1 MRAQVFHGPGD
12 LRFEDL
18 PVPEPEPGGLVVRV
32 EAALTCGTDVKTL
45 RRGHPV
51 MIPHV
56 PTVFGH
62 ELAGVVT
69 AVGRGAPGVKEG
81 DRVVAANSAPC
92 GRCRL
97 CAAGR
102 PNLCE
107 DLLFVNGA
115 YGQYIALPPRLAARN
130 VVPIGPG
137 LAASSAAF
145 AEPLACALLGV
156 ERGRVEAGM
165 TVAIWGHGPLG
176 CLLALAA
183 GQRGAQVVIVG
194 KAGWRLDRVRE
205 LGLGTCVDAL
215 SVPDMAAHLRK
226 LTGGRGPDVTVDAT
240 GRPEVWEQAIDGVGR
255 GGTVL
260 LFGGC
265 APGTS
270 VRVDTRRAHYEELTL
285 VGAFHHTPAM
295 IRRAVE
301 LLESKAIEPARLLTH
316 RMGLG
321 QVKEALALM
330 ERGETMKV
338 LVDPWQ

>member
-56 PTVFGH
+56 PTVVGH

-69 AVGRGAPGVKEG
+69 AAGRGAPGVKEG

-115 YGQYIALPPRLAARN
+115 YGQYIALPPRLVARN

-137 LAASSAAF
+137 LPASSAAF

-183 GQRGAQVVIVG
+183 RQRGAQVVIVG

-285 VGAFHHTPAM
+285 VGTFHHTPAM

-301 LLESKAIEPARLLTH
+301 LLESKAIEPEQLLSH

>member
-1 MRAQVFHGPGD
+1 MRAQVFYGPGD
-12 LRFEDL
+12 LRFEDI
-18 PVPEPEPGGLVVRV
+18 PVPEPAPGGVVVRV

-69 AVGRGAPGVKEG
+69 AVGRGTSGVKEG

-97 CAAGR
+97 CAANR

-115 YGQYIALPPRLAARN
+115 YGEHVALPPRLVARN
-130 VVPIGPG
+130 VVPISPR
-137 LAASSAAF
+137 LASSTAAF

-165 TVAIWGHGPLG
+165 TVAIWGHGPLA

-194 KAGWRLDRVRE
+194 KAGWRLDQVRT

-215 SVPDMAAHLRK
+215 SFPDIVGHLRG

-240 GRPEVWEQAIDGVGR
+240 GRPEAWEQAIDGVGR
-255 GGTVL
+255 GGTVI

-270 VRVDTRRAHYEELTL
+270 VRLDTRRTHYEELTL
-285 VGAFHHTPAM
+285 VGAFHHTPDM

-301 LLESKAIEPARLLTH
+301 LLESKAIEPSGLLTH

>member
-1 MRAQVFHGPGD
+1 MRAQVFYGPGD
-12 LRFEDL
+12 LRFEDI
-18 PVPEPEPGGLVVRV
+18 PVPEPAPGGVVVRV

-69 AVGRGAPGVKEG
+69 AVGRGASGVKEG

-97 CAAGR
+97 CAANR

-115 YGQYIALPPRLAARN
+115 YGEHIALPPRLVARN
-130 VVPIGPG
+130 VVPISPR
-137 LAASSAAF
+137 LAASTAAF

-194 KAGWRLDRVRE
+194 RAGWRLDQVRA

-215 SVPDMAAHLRK
+215 SIPDIASHLRG
-226 LTGGRGPDVTVDAT
+226 LTGRRGPDVTVDAT
-240 GRPEVWEQAIDGVGR
+240 GRPEVWEQAIDGVSR
-255 GGTVL
+255 GGTVI

-265 APGTS
+265 APGTA
-270 VRVDTRRAHYEELTL
+270 VRLDTRRTHYEELTL

-301 LLESKAIEPARLLTH
+301 LLESKAIEPSGLLTH

>member
-1 MRAQVFHGPGD
+1 MRAQVFYGPGD
-12 LRFEDL
+12 LRFEDI
-18 PVPEPEPGGLVVRV
+18 PVPEPEPGGVVVRV

-69 AVGRGAPGVKEG
+69 AVGRGASGVKEG

-97 CAAGR
+97 CAANR

-107 DLLFVNGA
+107 DLLFINGA
-115 YGQYIALPPRLAARN
+115 YGEHIALPPRLVARN
-130 VVPIGPG
+130 VVPISPR
-137 LAASSAAF
+137 LAASTAAF

-165 TVAIWGHGPLG
+165 TVAIWGHGPLA

-194 KAGWRLDRVRE
+194 KAGWRLDQVRA

-215 SVPDMAAHLRK
+215 SVPDIVAHLRG

-255 GGTVL
+255 GGTVI

-270 VRVDTRRAHYEELTL
+270 VRLDTRRTHYEELTL
-285 VGAFHHTPAM
+285 VGAFHHTPDM

-301 LLESKAIEPARLLTH
+301 LLESKAIEPSGLLTH

>member
-1 MRAQVFHGPGD
+1 MRAQVFYGPGD
-12 LRFEDL
+12 LRFEDI

-32 EAALTCGTDVKTL
+32 DAALTCGTDVKTL

-51 MIPHV
+51 MIPRV

-81 DRVVAANSAPC
+81 DRIVAANSAPC
-92 GRCRL
+92 GRCLL
-97 CAAGR
+97 CAANR

-115 YGQYIALPPRLAARN
+115 YGQYLALPPRLVARN
-130 VVPIGPG
+130 VVPIGPR
-137 LAASSAAF
+137 LAASRAAF

-165 TVAIWGHGPLG
+165 TVVIWGHGPLG

-183 GQRGAQVVIVG
+183 GQRGARVVIVG

-205 LGLGTCVDAL
+205 LGLATCVDAL
-215 SVPDMAAHLRK
+215 SVPDMVGHLRG

-240 GRPEVWEQAIDGVGR
+240 GRPEVWEQVIDGAGR
-255 GGTVL
+255 GGTVI

-270 VRVDTRRAHYEELTL
+270 VRVDTRRAHYDELTL
-285 VGAFHHTPAM
+285 VGAFHHTPVM

-301 LLESKAIEPARLLTH
+301 LLESKSIEPAGLLTH

-321 QVKEALALM
+321 QVREALALM
-330 ERGETMKV
+330 ERGESMKV

>member
-1 MRAQVFHGPGD
+1 MRAQVFYGPGD
-12 LRFEDL
+12 LRFEDI
-18 PVPEPEPGGLVVRV
+18 PVPEPEPGGVVVRV

-69 AVGRGAPGVKEG
+69 AVGRGASGVKEG

-97 CAAGR
+97 CAANR

-115 YGQYIALPPRLAARN
+115 YGEHIALPPRLVARN
-130 VVPIGPG
+130 VVPISPR
-137 LAASSAAF
+137 LAASTAAF

-165 TVAIWGHGPLG
+165 TVVIWGHGPLG

-194 KAGWRLDRVRE
+194 RAGWRLDQVRA

-215 SVPDMAAHLRK
+215 SVPDIVAHLRG

-255 GGTVL
+255 GGTVI

-270 VRVDTRRAHYEELTL
+270 VRLDTRRTHYEELTL

-301 LLESKAIEPARLLTH
+301 LLESKAIEPSGLLTH

>member
-1 MRAQVFHGPGD
+1 MRAQVFYGPGD
-12 LRFEDL
+12 LRFEDI
-18 PVPEPEPGGLVVRV
+18 PVPDPEPGGVVVRV

-69 AVGRGAPGVKEG
+69 AVGRGASGVKEG

-97 CAAGR
+97 CAANR

-115 YGQYIALPPRLAARN
+115 YGEHIALPPRLVTRN
-130 VVPIGPG
+130 VVPISPR
-137 LAASSAAF
+137 LAASTAAF

-194 KAGWRLDRVRE
+194 KAGWRLDQVRA

-215 SVPDMAAHLRK
+215 FVPDIVGHLRG

-240 GRPEVWEQAIDGVGR
+240 GRPEIWEQAIDGVGR
-255 GGTVL
+255 GGTVI

-270 VRVDTRRAHYEELTL
+270 VRLDTRRAHYEELTL
-285 VGAFHHTPAM
+285 VGAFHHTPAL

-301 LLESKAIEPARLLTH
+301 LLESKAIEPSGLLTH

>member
-1 MRAQVFHGPGD
+1 MRAQVFYGPGD
-12 LRFEDL
+12 LRFEDI
-18 PVPEPEPGGLVVRV
+18 PVPEPEPGGVVVRV

-69 AVGRGAPGVKEG
+69 AVGRGASGVKEG

-97 CAAGR
+97 CAANR

-115 YGQYIALPPRLAARN
+115 YGEHVALPPRLVARN
-130 VVPIGPG
+130 VVPISPR
-137 LAASSAAF
+137 LAASTAAF

-194 KAGWRLDRVRE
+194 RAGWRLDQVRA

-215 SVPDMAAHLRK
+215 SVPDIASHLRG
-226 LTGGRGPDVTVDAT
+226 LTGRRGPDVTVDAT

-255 GGTVL
+255 GGTVI

-265 APGTS
+265 APGTA
-270 VRVDTRRAHYEELTL
+270 VRLDTRRTHYEELTL

-301 LLESKAIEPARLLTH
+301 LLESKVIEPSGLLTH

>member
-1 MRAQVFHGPGD
+1 MRAQVFYGPGD
-12 LRFEDL
+12 LRFEDI

-56 PTVFGH
+56 PTEFGH

-81 DRVVAANSAPC
+81 DRIVAANSAPC

-97 CAAGR
+97 CAANR

-115 YGQYIALPPRLAARN
+115 YGEYIALPPRLVARN
-130 VVPIGPG
+130 VVGIGPR

-165 TVAIWGHGPLG
+165 TVVIWGHGPLG

-183 GQRGAQVVIVG
+183 GQRGARVVIVG
-194 KAGWRLDRVRE
+194 RAGWRLDRIRE
-205 LGLGTCVDAL
+205 LGLGTCVDAP
-215 SVPDMAAHLRK
+215 SVPDMVGHLRG

-240 GRPEVWEQAIDGVGR
+240 GRPEVWEQAIEGVGR
-255 GGTVL
+255 GGTVI

-301 LLESKAIEPARLLTH
+301 LLESEAIEPAGLLTH

>member
-12 LRFEDL
+12 LRFEE
-18 PVPEPEPGGLVVRV
+18 VPEPSPEPGGLVVRV

-62 ELAGVVT
+62 ELAGTVS
-69 AVGRGAPGVKEG
+69 AVGRGVTGLREG

-115 YGQYIALPPRLAARN
+115 YGEAIALPPRLVARN
-130 VVPIGPG
+130 VVPIGPAVP
-137 LAASSAAF
+137 AARAAF

-165 TVAIWGHGPLG
+165 TVVVFGHGPLG
-176 CLLALAA
+176 CLLALGAR
-183 GQRGAQVVIVG
+183 QRGARVIVVG
-194 KAGWRLDRVRE
+194 KAGWRLERVRAM
-205 LGLGTCVDAL
+205 GLGECVDART
-215 SVPDMAAHLRK
+215 VPDVPGHLRAV
-226 LTGGRGPDVTVDAT
+226 TGGGAEVTIDAT
-240 GRPEVWEQAIDGVGR
+240 GRPEVWEQAIDAVGR
-255 GGTVL
+255 GGTVV

-285 VGAFHHTPAM
+285 VGAFHHTPDL
-295 IRRAVE
+295 IRRAVD
-301 LLESKAIEPARLLTH
+301 LLAAGAIDPGPLLTH
-316 RMGLG
+316 QMGLAR
-321 QVKEALALM
+321 VKEALAMM

-338 LVDPWQ
+338 LVDPTR

>member
-1 MRAQVFHGPGD
+1 MRAQVFYGPGD
-12 LRFEDL
+12 LRFEDI
-18 PVPEPEPGGLVVRV
+18 PVPAPEPGGVVVRV

-69 AVGRGAPGVKEG
+69 AVGRGTSGVKEG

-97 CAAGR
+97 CAANR

-115 YGQYIALPPRLAARN
+115 YGEHVALPPRLVTRN
-130 VVPIGPG
+130 VVPISPR
-137 LAASSAAF
+137 LAASTAAF

-176 CLLALAA
+176 CLLAMAV

-194 KAGWRLDRVRE
+194 RAGWRLDRVRA
-205 LGLGTCVDAL
+205 LGLGTCVEAL
-215 SVPDMAAHLRK
+215 SVPDIVAHLRG

-255 GGTVL
+255 GGTVI

-270 VRVDTRRAHYEELTL
+270 VRLDTRRTHYEELTL
-285 VGAFHHTPAM
+285 VGAFHHTPDM

-301 LLESKAIEPARLLTH
+301 LLESKAIEPSGLLTH

>member
-1 MRAQVFHGPGD
+1 MRAQVFYGPGD
-12 LRFEDL
+12 LRFEEI
-18 PVPEPEPGGLVVRV
+18 PTPEPEPGGLVVRV
-32 EAALTCGTDVKTL
+32 DAALTCGTDVKTL

-69 AVGRGAPGVKEG
+69 AVGRGASGAKEG
-81 DRVVAANSAPC
+81 DRIVAANSAPC
-92 GRCRL
+92 GRCGL
-97 CAAGR
+97 CAASR

-115 YGQYIALPPRLAARN
+115 YGEYIALPPRLVARN

-165 TVAIWGHGPLG
+165 TVVIWGHGPLG

-183 GQRGAQVVIVG
+183 GQRGARVVIVG
-194 KAGWRLDRVRE
+194 KAGWRLDRVRG

-215 SVPDMAAHLRK
+215 SIPDMVGHLRG

-240 GRPEVWEQAIDGVGR
+240 GRPEVWEQAIEGVGR
-255 GGTVL
+255 GGTVI

-301 LLESKAIEPARLLTH
+301 LLESKAIEPAGLLTH

>member
-1 MRAQVFHGPGD
+1 MRAQVFYGPGD
-12 LRFEDL
+12 LRFEDI
-18 PVPEPEPGGLVVRV
+18 PVPEPAPGGVVVRV

-69 AVGRGAPGVKEG
+69 AVGRGASGVKEG

-97 CAAGR
+97 CAANR

-115 YGQYIALPPRLAARN
+115 YGEHIALPPRLVARN
-130 VVPIGPG
+130 VVPISPR
-137 LAASSAAF
+137 LAASTAAF

-165 TVAIWGHGPLG
+165 TVVIWGHGPLG

-183 GQRGAQVVIVG
+183 GQRGARVVIVG
-194 KAGWRLDRVRE
+194 KAGWRLDRIRE
-205 LGLGTCVDAL
+205 LGLGTCVDAP
-215 SVPDMAAHLRK
+215 SVPDMVGHLRG

-240 GRPEVWEQAIDGVGR
+240 GRPEVWEQAIEGVGR
-255 GGTVL
+255 GGTVI

-301 LLESKAIEPARLLTH
+301 LLESKAIEPAGLLTH

>member
-1 MRAQVFHGPGD
+1 MRAQVFYGPGD
-12 LRFEDL
+12 LRFEDI
-18 PVPEPEPGGLVVRV
+18 PVPEPEPGGVVVRV

-69 AVGRGAPGVKEG
+69 AVGRGASGVKEG

-97 CAAGR
+97 CAANR

-115 YGQYIALPPRLAARN
+115 YGEHIALPPRLVARN
-130 VVPIGPG
+130 VVPISPR
-137 LAASSAAF
+137 LAASTAAF

-194 KAGWRLDRVRE
+194 KAGWRLDQVRA

-215 SVPDMAAHLRK
+215 SVPDIVAHLRG

-255 GGTVL
+255 GGTVI

-270 VRVDTRRAHYEELTL
+270 VRLDTRRTHYEELTL
-285 VGAFHHTPAM
+285 VGAFHHTPDM

-301 LLESKAIEPARLLTH
+301 LLESKAIEPSGLLTH

>member
-12 LRFEDL
+12 LRFEEIPL
-18 PVPEPEPGGLVVRV
+18 PDPEPGGLVARV
-32 EAALTCGTDVKTL
+32 DAALTCGTDVKTL

-51 MIPHV
+51 MIPRV

-69 AVGRGAPGVKEG
+69 AVGHQVRGVKEG
-81 DRVVAANSAPC
+81 DRIVAANSAPC
-92 GRCRL
+92 GSCRF
-97 CAAGR
+97 CAGGR

-115 YGQYIALPPRLAARN
+115 YGEHIALPPRLVQRN

-137 LAASSAAF
+137 LPAPIAAF
-145 AEPLACALLGV
+145 TEPLACALLGI
-156 ERGRVEAGM
+156 ERGGVGPGM
-165 TVAIWGHGPLG
+165 TVAVFGHGPLG
-176 CLLALAA
+176 CLLAMAA
-183 GQRGAQVVIVG
+183 RQRGARVIIVG
-194 KAGWRLDRVRE
+194 KPGWRLEQVRGM
-205 LGLGTCVDAL
+205 GLGDCLDGPAVGD
-215 SVPDMAAHLRK
+215 VAAHLRG
-226 LTGGRGPDVTVDAT
+226 LTGGRGPEVTVDAT

-255 GGTVL
+255 GGAVV

-270 VRVDTRRAHYEELTL
+270 VRVDTRRAHYEELML
-285 VGAFHHTPAM
+285 VGAFHHTPPM

-301 LLESKAIEPARLLTH
+301 LLESKAIDPGALLS
-316 RMGLG
+316 RRVGLG
-321 QVKEALALM
+321 QVREALASM

-338 LVDPWQ
+338 LVDPQR

>member
-12 LRFEDL
+12 LRFEEL

-69 AVGRGAPGVKEG
+69 AVGRSAPGAKEG
-81 DRVVAANSAPC
+81 DRIVAANSAPC

-115 YGQYIALPPRLAARN
+115 YGQYIALPPRLVARN

-137 LAASSAAF
+137 LPASSAAF
-145 AEPLACALLGV
+145 AEPLACALLAV

-183 GQRGAQVVIVG
+183 RQRGARVVIVG

-215 SVPDMAAHLRK
+215 SVPDMVEHLRG
-226 LTGGRGPDVTVDAT
+226 LTGGPGPDVTVDAT

-301 LLESKAIEPARLLTH
+301 LLESKAIEPSGLLTH